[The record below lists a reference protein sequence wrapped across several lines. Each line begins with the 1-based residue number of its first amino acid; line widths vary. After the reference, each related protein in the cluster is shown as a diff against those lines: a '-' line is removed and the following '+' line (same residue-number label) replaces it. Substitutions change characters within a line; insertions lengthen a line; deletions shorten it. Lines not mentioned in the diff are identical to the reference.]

1 MKEPRLLPLVMI
13 AAGAM
18 LVLRV
23 LTMMLGAPPELGVT
37 QAHAQDAAP
46 AAEAEQPAAAEAE
59 GGEKIEIDPTIVG
72 ATRRAAL
79 EQRASDLDL
88 REQLLAATQARVE
101 ERIAELE
108 AIEQR
113 IDAMLAKRDAEE
125 DARFA
130 GLVEMYAKM
139 KPKDAARI
147 LNGLDLGVLQ
157 RVAERIKPSQMSEI
171 MAEMDASVAQKLTME
186 LSAQPQELTVE
197 ATEMGELPKIVGVKP
212 QE

>member
-46 AAEAEQPAAAEAE
+46 AAEAEQPAAA
-59 GGEKIEIDPTIVG
+59 K
-72 ATRRAAL
+72 RRAAL